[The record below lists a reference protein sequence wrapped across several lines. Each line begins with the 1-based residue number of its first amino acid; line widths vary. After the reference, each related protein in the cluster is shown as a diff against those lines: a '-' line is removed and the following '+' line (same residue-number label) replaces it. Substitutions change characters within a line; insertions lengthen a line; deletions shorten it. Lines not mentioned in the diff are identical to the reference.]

1 MLDTTNYSISL
12 PETLDP
18 LLAVN
23 MLYVLAA
30 LAFKLDTGLCCF
42 VQVISIVANSK
53 EMYEHVL
60 KVRPRNEP
68 VCVEVAD
75 IHD

>member
-1 MLDTTNYSISL
+1 
-12 PETLDP
+12 
-18 LLAVN
+18 

-30 LAFKLDTGLCCF
+30 LVFKLDTGLCCF